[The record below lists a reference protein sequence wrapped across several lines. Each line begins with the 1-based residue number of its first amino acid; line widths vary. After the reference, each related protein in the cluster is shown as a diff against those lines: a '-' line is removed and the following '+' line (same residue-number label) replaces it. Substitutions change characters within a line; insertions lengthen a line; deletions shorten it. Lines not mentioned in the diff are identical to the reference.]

1 MFCELRRF
9 IFSIHKFLLLNF
21 FIYNEII
28 SLQYINYIDSL
39 MRGIF
44 SNSNL
49 CKYLKYSN
57 YDIFIIVLHFNLV

>member
-28 SLQYINYIDSL
+28 SLQYINYIDEFNK
-39 MRGIF
+39 RNF
-44 SNSNL
+44 
-49 CKYLKYSN
+49 LK
-57 YDIFIIVLHFNLV
+57 F